1 MATITQLDSGTATS
15 KIYLALLTHGEMNKD
30 TIMAR
35 TGYCKKTVVDSL
47 SALRKSGMLIRRM
60 DPKDGR
66 SYLFRLVKE

>member
-1 MATITQLDSGTATS
+1 MLTISQLDSGTATS
-15 KIYLALLTHGEMNKD
+15 KIYMALLTHGEMNKD

-35 TGYCKKTVVDSL
+35 TGYGRKTVVDCL
-47 SALRKSGMLIRRM
+47 SALRKSGVLIRRM